1 MKHNLSYQPL
11 ILNWENYLQ
20 STNAPSLQGFAKYL
34 LRSQIEMIDD
44 NNKVIIESNTL
55 PENTPYLTAEA
66 AELIF
71 RLNKY
76 IKNYGKPVLQEMGI
90 SSMDEFVILA
100 FLLQKRECSKKEIIN
115 RNLIEFTTGMDMLR
129 RMIKRGLLIERINTQ
144 DKRQKI
150 ISLSKK
156 GKNVLFEILVKFKNI
171 TDVLGD
177 LDKKER
183 EIFLNLLKQLNK
195 FHTSVLKN

>member
-1 MKHNLSYQPL
+1 
-11 ILNWENYLQ
+11 
-20 STNAPSLQGFAKYL
+20 
-34 LRSQIEMIDD
+34 MIDD
-44 NNKVIIESNTL
+44 NNKVIIENNTL

-156 GKNVLFEILVKFKNI
+156 GKNVLFEILVKFKKI

-183 EIFLNLLKQLNK
+183 EVFLNLLKQLNK
-195 FHTSVLKN
+195 FHTSLLKN